1 MYSAGSCEQN
11 PFLHVQEVLAKDGV
25 IGLFG
30 RGLKTKI
37 LANGLQGMLFT
48 VRSLRNILP
57 SSCQAWWHSH
67 CWSAGPDL
75 ARTMQ
80 AVEPDPPA
88 LHALIFPGQVLWR
101 LGQDA
106 WNKQVAAS

>member
-1 MYSAGSCEQN
+1 M
-11 PFLHVQEVLAKDGV
+11 LAKDGV

-48 VRSLRNILP
+48 VRTLLTCLEEVLLGCRLAAFCTSLFGMRRTRWK
-57 SSCQAWWHSH
+57 SRV
-67 CWSAGPDL
+67 SAP
-75 ARTMQ
+75 
-80 AVEPDPPA
+80 
-88 LHALIFPGQVLWR
+88 HALVHTRQVLWR